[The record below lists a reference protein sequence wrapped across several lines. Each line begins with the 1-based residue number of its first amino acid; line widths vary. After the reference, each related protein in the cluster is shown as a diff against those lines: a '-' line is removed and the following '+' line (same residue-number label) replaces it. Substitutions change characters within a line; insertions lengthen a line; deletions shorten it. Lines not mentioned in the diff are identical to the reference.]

1 MENPYKIALNYKS
14 SFSASERLNLNSLG
28 LSYFTGT
35 ADAFEIAVLEGSKMI
50 LQSSKLWTRS
60 CIDSD
65 CNSKR
70 VNQSVPVGKV
80 FDNVVFNHAE
90 HIGRL
95 GIELYPNWLQRYFV
109 I

>member
-1 MENPYKIALNYKS
+1 MHLKSQSAKVQNYPEPNK
-14 SFSASERLNLNSLG
+14 F
-28 LSYFTGT
+28 
-35 ADAFEIAVLEGSKMI
+35 
-50 LQSSKLWTRS
+50 WTRS

-80 FDNVVFNHAE
+80 FDNVVFDHAE